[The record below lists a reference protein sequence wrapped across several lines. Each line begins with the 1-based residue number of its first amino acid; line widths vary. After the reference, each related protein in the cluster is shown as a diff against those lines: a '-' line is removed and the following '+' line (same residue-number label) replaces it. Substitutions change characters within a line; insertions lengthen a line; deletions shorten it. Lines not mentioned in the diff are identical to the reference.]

1 MSTFPAPPAPDPAAP
16 PEAEGPSVA
25 AAAPA
30 GASPRPGPVA
40 GKSRRKTAPRPSG
53 GMRMAE
59 LALRSGV
66 SRETIHFY
74 LREGL
79 LPRPRKGG
87 RTVAYYDEEHLSRL
101 TLIRTLREEKYL
113 PL

>member
-1 MSTFPAPPAPDPAAP
+1 MPRGPTVDDGVASRMNAASVRARPPH
-16 PEAEGPSVA
+16 VA
-25 AAAPA
+25 
-30 GASPRPGPVA
+30 
-40 GKSRRKTAPRPSG
+40 

-59 LALRSGV
+59 LARRSGV

-87 RTVAYYDEEHLSRL
+87 KTVAFYDEGHLQRL
-101 TLIRTLREEKYL
+101 RLIRRLREEKYL
-113 PL
+113 PLVVIRRLLTAGASAAKDQD